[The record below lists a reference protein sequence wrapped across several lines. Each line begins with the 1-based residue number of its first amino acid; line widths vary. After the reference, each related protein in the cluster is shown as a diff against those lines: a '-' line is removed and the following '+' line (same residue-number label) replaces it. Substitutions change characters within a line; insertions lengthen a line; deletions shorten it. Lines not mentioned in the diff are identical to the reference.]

1 MEKGKLRILFLISLV
16 LFIVSYLIEGRIDR
30 ALTLILIVTA
40 YLSGALAF
48 IIHLLIVVFGFI
60 VHLPV
65 LASIHAVVLATLAKI
80 HLIVSGYVL
89 KKAVIRSKRYKKFHA
104 KVINSK
110 FYQFD
115 LALFHKLL
123 KGLGIEEPKKVNVIE
138 MRHCPN
144 CGKEIPLHGRYCTE
158 CGALVEEKED

>member
-1 MEKGKLRILFLISLV
+1 MV

-30 ALTLILIVTA
+30 ALTLILIATA
-40 YLSGALAF
+40 FLSGALAF
-48 IIHLLIVVFGFI
+48 LFHLLIVVFGFI

-65 LASIHAVVLATLAKI
+65 LSSIYAVILASLARI
-80 HLIVSGYVL
+80 HLMFSGFILRKVL
-89 KKAVIRSKRYKKFHA
+89 TRSKRYKKFHA
-104 KVINSK
+104 RVINSK

-115 LALFHKLL
+115 LALFHKVL
-123 KGLGIEEPKKVNVIE
+123 KGLGIEKPKKVHVIE
-138 MRHCPN
+138 MTHCPN